1 MLIFPSFPL
10 SLVPWFTSL
19 LSLLQWTQLKA
30 IWGQKSLFQFTAS
43 SLWWEVS
50 AETQGRNL
58 EERTEV
64 DAVGE
69 VLLSGLL
76 PMIRQAC
83 FQIHPR
89 TLCPDRTAPNKL
101 DLPTSIIK
109 PENALQSWLQA
120 IWGRLFLNPSTCS
133 QTTLTCA
140 NLTISNQRIFFTT
153 ILVSVISIAV
163 LYAIRSLII
172 SVFLFLLNQVSSRF
186 IIPNHVWNLPVS

>member
-10 SLVPWFTSL
+10 CLVPWFTSL
-19 LSLLQWTQLKA
+19 FLQWTQLKA
-30 IWGQKSLFQFTAS
+30 IWGWKGLFQFTAS

-64 DAVGE
+64 EVVVG

-89 TLCPDRTAPNKL
+89 TLCPGHTAPNKL
-101 DLPTSIIK
+101 GLPTSIIK

-120 IWGRLFLNPSTCS
+120 IWGRCFLNPSTCS

-163 LYAIRSLII
+163 LYAICSLII
-172 SVFLFLLNQVSSRF
+172 SVFFFFLLNQVSSRF
-186 IIPNHVWNLPVS
+186 IIPKHVWNLPVS